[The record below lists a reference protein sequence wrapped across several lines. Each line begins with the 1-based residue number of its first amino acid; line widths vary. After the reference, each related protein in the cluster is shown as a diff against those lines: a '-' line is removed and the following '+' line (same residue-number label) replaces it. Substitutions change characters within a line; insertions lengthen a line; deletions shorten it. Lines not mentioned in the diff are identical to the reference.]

1 MTIPGRLNLG
11 ILIAS
16 LSGIALCLWL
26 ASHASWPVALL
37 AALGFAL
44 LGNTCYAL
52 MHEAVHRHFHP
63 TPWINETAGRILAGT
78 FPTAFALQRVFHLT
92 HHANNRSAAERFD
105 YYAPHEN
112 RLIKVLQW
120 YSILTGL
127 YWLALPAFAIIYF
140 LTADLIGWRHLL
152 SRRGDWFARQ
162 TSARE
167 FLDALGRVPVWRAR
181 ADIAIA
187 FGVQLALILALDLT
201 LTGWLICYAAFAVA
215 WSSLQYTDH
224 AFSPLDA
231 EEGAW
236 NLKVSP
242 LIRRVFLNYHFH
254 LAHHRDPSLPWTA
267 LPAAVRSDDPNPSFW
282 EIYLPMWRGPRPL
295 PGDDGPR

>member
-1 MTIPGRLNLG
+1 MIVPGRLNLM
-11 ILIAS
+11 LFVASFSAIA
-16 LSGIALCLWL
+16 GCLWV
-26 ASHASWPVALL
+26 ASHAPWPLALL
-37 AALGFAL
+37 AALVFAL
-44 LGNTCYAL
+44 INNTNYAL

-63 TPWINETAGRILAGT
+63 TLWVNETAGRILAGA

-92 HHANNRSAAERFD
+92 HHANNRSPAERFD
-105 YYAPHEN
+105 YFAPEEN
-112 RLIKVLQW
+112 RVIKVLQW

-127 YWLALPAFAIIYF
+127 YWLALPAFAVVYF
-140 LTADLIGWRHLL
+140 LMADLIGWRHLL

-167 FLDALGRVPVWRAR
+167 FLDALERVPVWQAR

-187 FGVQLALILALDLT
+187 VGVQLAMILALDLS
-201 LTGWLICYAAFAVA
+201 LFGWAICYAAFAFA

-242 LIRRVFLNYHFH
+242 VMRKIFLNYHFH
-254 LAHHRDPSLPWTA
+254 LAHHRDPSLPWTD
-267 LPAAVRSDDPNPSFW
+267 LPGAVRAGDPNPGFW
-282 EIYLPMWRGPRPL
+282 AIYVRMWRGPQPL
-295 PGDDGPR
+295 PGGDAAE

>member
-1 MTIPGRLNLG
+1 MTIPGRLNLA
-11 ILIAS
+11 ILAVS
-16 LSGIALCLWL
+16 LAGTAACLWL
-26 ASHASWPVALL
+26 ASHGSWLIALP
-37 AALGFAL
+37 GVVVFAL
-44 LGNTCYAL
+44 INNTNYAL

-63 TPWINETAGRILAGT
+63 TPWVNETAGRIVAGT

-92 HHANNRSAAERFD
+92 HHANNRSPAERFD
-105 YYAPHEN
+105 YYAPGEN
-112 RLIKVLQW
+112 RLVKVLQW

-127 YWLALPAFAIIYF
+127 YWLALPAFAVVYF

-167 FLDALGRVPVWRAR
+167 FLDSLERVPVWRAR

-187 FGVQLALILALDLT
+187 ACLQLALVLALDLT
-201 LTGWLICYAAFAVA
+201 LAGWLVCYAAFAFA

-236 NLKVSP
+236 NLKVGP
-242 LIRRVFLNYHFH
+242 LVRKVFLNYHFH
-254 LAHHRDPSLPWTA
+254 LAHHRDPSLPWTD
-267 LPAAVRSDDPNPSFW
+267 LPKAVQPGDPNPGFW
-282 EIYLPMWRGPRPL
+282 EIYLKMWAGPRPL
-295 PGDDGPR
+295 PGTDGPR

>member
-63 TPWINETAGRILAGT
+63 TLWINETAGRILAGT

-92 HHANNRSAAERFD
+92 HHANNRSTAERFD

-112 RLIKVLQW
+112 RVIKVLQW

-127 YWLALPAFAIIYF
+127 YWLALPTFAVVYF

-187 FGVQLALILALDLT
+187 CRRPACPDPCAGRHPARLASVLRSLRLRLVI
-201 LTGWLICYAAFAVA
+201 AAIHRPC
-215 WSSLQYTDH
+215 LL
-224 AFSPLDA
+224 PPGCRRGRM
-231 EEGAW
+231 EPEGQP
-236 NLKVSP
+236 S
-242 LIRRVFLNYHFH
+242 
-254 LAHHRDPSLPWTA
+254 DPPGLSELPF
-267 LPAAVRSDDPNPSFW
+267 PSGA
-282 EIYLPMWRGPRPL
+282 PPRPL
-295 PGDDGPR
+295 TALDRLAGRSSVR